1 MIAVCNT
8 SPISSLIQINQ
19 LPLLA
24 RQFAEVLIPPEV
36 VAELDDGAEFLGDW
50 RTAAGA
56 ESLVTRAVRDRALL
70 RDLLGSLHPGEAAA
84 IALAAQTAGAIL
96 IMDESEGR
104 RVAARIGLRLSGT
117 VGLLVTAKRRG
128 DVSLIAPLLEQ
139 LRTKAK
145 FWLSNDV
152 VRRVLQLAG
161 E

>member
-24 RQFAEVLIPPEV
+24 RQFREVLIPPEV
-36 VAELDDGAEFLGDW
+36 AVELDDGAEFLGDW
-50 RTAAGA
+50 RTTAGA
-56 ESLVTRAVRDRALL
+56 QTLVTRAVGDRALL
-70 RDLLGSLHPGEAAA
+70 RDLLASLHPGEAAA
-84 IALAAQTAGAIL
+84 IALAAQTSGAIL
-96 IMDESEGR
+96 IMDESDGR
-104 RVAARIGLRLSGT
+104 RAATRIGLRFTGT

-128 DVSLIAPLLEQ
+128 DIPMLAPLLEQ

-145 FWLSNDV
+145 FWITNDV
-152 VRRVLQLAG
+152 VRRALQLAG